1 MQQFEVRQARPG
13 DRDTL
18 YRIRRE
24 AMRPYVEQVWGWD
37 EELQERRF
45 CESYDHTETQVVIV
59 DGLAVGLLRVSESE
73 SALFIDQVE
82 IVPDY
87 QGRGIGTALINDLLA
102 RGRPVELRLMKV
114 TALGMP
120 TRAGSTN
127 GWAFALSAT
136 TRSTTTCGRSRPVH
150 IDLNPRTKYTR
161 AASPNPARGTRY
173 A

>member
-114 TALGMP
+114 NADAGRLYERLGFRVISDNEKHYHM
-120 TRAGSTN
+120 RAE
-127 GWAFALSAT
+127 
-136 TRSTTTCGRSRPVH
+136 
-150 IDLNPRTKYTR
+150 
-161 AASPNPARGTRY
+161 PARSY
-173 A
+173 